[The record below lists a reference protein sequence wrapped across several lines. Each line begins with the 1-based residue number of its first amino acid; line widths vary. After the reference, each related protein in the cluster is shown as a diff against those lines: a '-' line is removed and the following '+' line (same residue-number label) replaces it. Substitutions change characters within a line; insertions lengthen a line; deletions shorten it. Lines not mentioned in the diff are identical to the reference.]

1 MINRI
6 LKDLLHDKY
15 INKTTYDDKI
25 LLYVNDLKI
34 DYTLHQI
41 KDIETNF
48 NEDYTAIEK
57 RYNDIIEHKTYTDKQ
72 ISKGIF
78 DLVKLKKITR
88 NESNDVSKLYD
99 KRIYSAET
107 HEELKA
113 VLKDF
118 NDYYNNMMELPE
130 REEELSFLTN
140 KKQEVYDYC
149 ESNLMNL
156 YHDKY
161 ITNGFYEKLLLY
173 YENELRSATSTLE
186 IKKYR
191 TVLEKYIMV

>member
-1 MINRI
+1 MIKQT

-34 DYTLHQI
+34 AYSLHQI

-48 NEDYTAIEK
+48 NEDCTAIEK

-88 NESNDVSKLYD
+88 K
-99 KRIYSAET
+99 
-107 HEELKA
+107 
-113 VLKDF
+113 
-118 NDYYNNMMELPE
+118 
-130 REEELSFLTN
+130 
-140 KKQEVYDYC
+140 
-149 ESNLMNL
+149 
-156 YHDKY
+156 
-161 ITNGFYEKLLLY
+161 
-173 YENELRSATSTLE
+173 
-186 IKKYR
+186 
-191 TVLEKYIMV
+191 